1 MVFKSEQMLI
11 VSVLKASQI
20 LYEWCEQYS
29 LLLWDYKESLKL
41 ISVIVLVVRKWLG
54 KTNNKELRIFY
65 DYYF

>member
-11 VSVLKASQI
+11 VSVLKASRI

-29 LLLWDYKESLKL
+29 LLWDYKESLKL

>member
-11 VSVLKASQI
+11 VSVLKASRI

-29 LLLWDYKESLKL
+29 LLWDYKESLKL
-41 ISVIVLVVRKWLG
+41 ISVIVLVVRKWLS

>member
-11 VSVLKASQI
+11 VSVLKASWI

-29 LLLWDYKESLKL
+29 LLWDYKESLKL
-41 ISVIVLVVRKWLG
+41 ISVIVLVVRKWLS